1 MVRTQCW
8 EWVRGAQWVAHLAV
22 LVSALLTGGALSAQS
37 VNIDFGPAGSIP
49 PATFGGAGLPGVWNG
64 ILGDELVQYTNFV
77 DLEGGPTSITCT
89 NIGGTDLLTTQVP
102 LPPSERSLLSD
113 YLVTYSTTLETCLF
127 FHGLENGT
135 YLVTT
140 YAWHP
145 QDDTVD
151 SWVTVDQATSAGAL
165 VGGAWTG
172 QLESGLQYSQHLA
185 VVTSGDLYL
194 HSGIPAGGSPAI
206 ACLNGLQL
214 ELIPEPAV
222 EFIRADANQ
231 DGAID
236 LGDVTTSLDVLFS
249 ATPNGC
255 TAALDANGDGA
266 HDIGDPIAA
275 LSYLFIGGAAPPA
288 PFPSCGTDPVGVLD
302 CESFNGCP

>member
-1 MVRTQCW
+1 MGAGRRGWRTGLGHAVR
-8 EWVRGAQWVAHLAV
+8 VAT
-22 LVSALLTGGALSAQS
+22 LVGVTLTSRTLLAQS
-37 VNIDFGPAGSIP
+37 INVDFGDVGATP
-49 PATFGGAGLPGVWNG
+49 PSTFGGAGLPGVWNG
-64 ILGDELVQYTNFV
+64 IVGEELVQYTNFV
-77 DLEGGPTSITCT
+77 DLEGEPTSITCT
-89 NIGGTDLLTTQVP
+89 NIGGTDLLFTQTA
-102 LPPSERSLLSD
+102 LPASERSLLSD

-151 SWVTVDQATSAGAL
+151 SWVTVDQATDPGAL

-194 HSGIPAGGSPAI
+194 HSGIPAGGSPVI

-214 ELIPEPAV
+214 ELIPEPEV
-222 EFIRADANQ
+222 DFIRADANQ
-231 DGAID
+231 DAGVD
-236 LGDVTTSLDVLFS
+236 LGDVITSLDVLFS
-249 ATPNGC
+249 ATPNDC
-255 TAALDANGDGA
+255 VAALDANGDGA
-266 HDIGDPIAA
+266 HDIGDPIFV
-275 LSYLFIGGAAPPA
+275 LSTLFIGGAAPPA
-288 PFPSCGTDPVGVLD
+288 PFPNCGTDPVGVLD
-302 CESFNGCP
+302 CESFSGCP